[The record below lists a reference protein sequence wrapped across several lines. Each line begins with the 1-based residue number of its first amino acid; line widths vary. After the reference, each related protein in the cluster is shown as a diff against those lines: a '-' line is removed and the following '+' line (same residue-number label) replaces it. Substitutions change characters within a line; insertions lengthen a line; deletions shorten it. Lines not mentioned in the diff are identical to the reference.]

1 MLQYFHLLPLACI
14 ITAFTLALTV
24 LILQVTGFLI
34 VWIIINSNS

>member
-24 LILQVTGFLI
+24 LILQVTGFFDRLDH
-34 VWIIINSNS
+34 NK